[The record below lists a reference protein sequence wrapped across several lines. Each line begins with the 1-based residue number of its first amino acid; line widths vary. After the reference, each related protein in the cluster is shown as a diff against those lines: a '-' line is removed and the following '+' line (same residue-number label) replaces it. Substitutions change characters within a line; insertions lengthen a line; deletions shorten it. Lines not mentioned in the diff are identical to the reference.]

1 MICRIVKEHKLNSS
15 QTIFIKEN
23 KLQWKEC
30 NDVQVLSISD
40 HRQKTDAL
48 PAGGEGEQN
57 RKRHN
62 SGERG
67 CLESVMASD
76 MTHFPAAPSVCCAAL
91 LLPPK
96 VSVCVCVSIGD
107 LCPN

>member
-1 MICRIVKEHKLNSS
+1 MQNHCLFKNKMNSS
-15 QTIFIKEN
+15 QTIFILKN

-30 NDVQVLSISD
+30 NYVQVLSIYD
-40 HRQKTDAL
+40 HRQKTDTS
-48 PAGGEGEQN
+48 PAGGEGEEN

-67 CLESVMASD
+67 CLESIMSCD

-96 VSVCVCVSIGD
+96 VRCVRVSTRD
-107 LCPN
+107 LCPS